1 MKRILIGLSFMFMLV
16 GCSNKNEENSPN
28 SDKVEEVNASTQL
41 LEDNTAQID
50 KLELQ
55 NEELQATLDNLQT
68 DFSYKEEEAAY
79 YKQLIADL
87 IKDYSDAQLKDLA
100 INLWDYELQINGV
113 LVPVNGLV
121 DIQDQSI
128 EISLIERQTEYP
140 ILPSEIF
147 MQGQISGDY
156 IDHIKVNSNP
166 SETYVTDGTVV
177 TAVHHKYENVEKGST
192 ISFTITEELKERL
205 GLETTEI
212 TINKK

>member
-1 MKRILIGLSFMFMLV
+1 MFMLV

>member
-1 MKRILIGLSFMFMLV
+1 MLV

-41 LEDNTAQID
+41 LEDHTAQID

-79 YKQLIADL
+79 YKQVIDDL

-100 INLWDYELQINGV
+100 LNLWDYELQINGV
-113 LVPVNGLV
+113 PVPVNGLV

-140 ILPSEIF
+140 ILPQKIF

-177 TAVHHKYENVEKGST
+177 TAVHHKYENVEKDST
-192 ISFTITEELKERL
+192 ISFTVTEELRNRL

-212 TINKK
+212 MINLK

>member
-1 MKRILIGLSFMFMLV
+1 MLV